1 MNKDMKK
8 IAVSG
13 TQSTGN
19 IHLGNYLGSIA
30 NWLKMQDDYQCFFF
44 LADLH
49 AITINISSEQ
59 LHSSTLKTAAIYL
72 ASGLSPDKVTIFAQS
87 SVKEHAELAWIL
99 NCVTPIGWLKR
110 MTQFKDKAGKDQEK
124 ACLGL
129 FSYPVLMAAD
139 ILLYQAD
146 TVPVGEDQQQHLELT
161 RDIAGVVN
169 RKFNLNVFKLP
180 EALIQ
185 GAITRVM
192 SLKDGLKKMSKS
204 DPSDLS
210 RINLTDSADEIYK
223 KIRKAKTDDIADI
236 SYDYQLRPEISNL
249 IDIYSALTNIS
260 VENIINRYQSA
271 GFAKFKEEL
280 AEVIISNLSPITSK
294 YNELMRNQDYIDAV
308 LKNGSEHASLKAS
321 KTIGRVK
328 ELFGFIN

>member
-1 MNKDMKK
+1 MKK

-13 TQSTGN
+13 TQATGN
-19 IHLGNYLGSIA
+19 MHLGNYLGSII

-49 AITINISSEQ
+49 AITINRAPEE
-59 LHSSTLKTAAIYL
+59 LRSSTLQTTAIYL
-72 ASGLSPDKVTIFAQS
+72 AAGLSPDKVTIFTQS
-87 SVKEHAELAWIL
+87 SIKEHAELAWIL
-99 NCVTPIGWLKR
+99 NCVTPLGWLKR

-124 ACLGL
+124 AGLGL

-146 TVPVGEDQQQHLELT
+146 IVPVGEDQQQHLELT

-169 RKFNLNVFKLP
+169 RKFDCDVFKLP

-185 GAITRVM
+185 GPTTRVM

-204 DPSDLS
+204 DHSDAS
-210 RINLTDSADEIYK
+210 RINLSDSNDQIYQ
-223 KIRKAKTDDIADI
+223 KIKKAKTDNIMEI
-236 SYDYQLRPEISNL
+236 SYDPKLRPEISNL
-249 IDIYSALTNIS
+249 IDIYSALSNIKI
-260 VENIINRYQSA
+260 EEIITRYQGT

-280 AEVIISNLSPITSK
+280 AEVIILNLSPLTKK
-294 YNELMRNQDYIDAV
+294 YNELIQNQDYLYSILRKGADKARSDA
-308 LKNGSEHASLKAS
+308 A
-321 KTIGRVK
+321 KTIDKVK
-328 ELFGFIN
+328 ELFGFIK